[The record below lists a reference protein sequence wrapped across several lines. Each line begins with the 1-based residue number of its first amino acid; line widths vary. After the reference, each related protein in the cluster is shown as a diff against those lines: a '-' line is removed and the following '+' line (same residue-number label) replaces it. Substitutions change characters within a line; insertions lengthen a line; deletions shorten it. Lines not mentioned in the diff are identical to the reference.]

1 MNHNEQEPIKE
12 ECAIISIIQGV
23 KDGTRDPKSLTKD
36 ERQQCVEVCI
46 LEGYSVNQI
55 AQLFSCSEKTVRRDV
70 VDIRKRNALT
80 PDIEFVKQAVGELY
94 SKGINHHGYLMRL
107 ARSKEA
113 SVAEK
118 TQAEY
123 AAWKVLKDIFEKL
136 QFVGYV
142 PLRPQT
148 LTGEVYH
155 HIDVSSDKSF
165 SDLKDAVIDLEQDI
179 NESGDANP
187 DFKTEL
193 NSLKAEIEK
202 AALTYKIEK
211 LSEEQKKSEEEK
223 EEKNEQ

>member
-1 MNHNEQEPIKE
+1 MNQNENEPIKV

-46 LEGYSVNQI
+46 LEGYSVAQI

-70 VDIRKRNALT
+70 IDIRKRNALT
-80 PDIEFVKQAVGELY
+80 PDIEFVKQVVGELY
-94 SKGINHHGYLMRL
+94 SRGVNHHGYLMRL

-113 SVAEK
+113 SVSEK

-123 AAWKVLKDIFEKL
+123 AAWKVLKDVFEKL
-136 QFVGYV
+136 QSVGYV
-142 PLRPQT
+142 PLRSQA

-165 SDLKDAVIDLEQDI
+165 SDLKDAVIELEQEI
-179 NESGDANP
+179 SESGDANP
-187 DFKTEL
+187 NFKAEL
-193 NSLKAEIEK
+193 DSLKADIEK

-211 LSEEQKKSEEEK
+211 LSEEQKKSLEDK
-223 EEKNEQ
+223 EAHNE